1 MFNHHKLKCYVMALD
16 AAKRVPAIVRRWPLY
31 LSDQF
36 KRAMSSIVLNIAEG
50 NGREYPKERRRFF
63 NTATASAKE
72 CSSILDIAQS
82 YNLIPIQTCAELQ
95 DTLLQVVKMVS
106 KLP

>member
-16 AAKRVPAIVRRWPLY
+16 AAKKVPAIVSRWPFY

-63 NTATASAKE
+63 NIATSSAKE
-72 CSSILDIAQS
+72 SSSILDIALS
-82 YNLIPIQTCAELQ
+82 YNLISKQIYDELQ
-95 DTLLQVVKMVS
+95 DSLLQVVKMVCR
-106 KLP
+106 LP